1 MSTAPTAYHRKPNEE
16 ERREGH
22 RAVPSPD
29 RCPEVPM
36 TTTDASLDW
45 MLENLRHR
53 TPGIR
58 HVLVLSRDGLKMCHT
73 RELDQDRADQLAAI
87 SAGIQSLSLSA
98 SAEFGDATGSGQ
110 AMLEYGGGLLL
121 IVGAGEGAHLAVIAG
136 HEADVGVVAH
146 HMNEL
151 VEQIGGHLTA
161 APRRGPH
168 EVDPPR

>member
-1 MSTAPTAYHRKPNEE
+1 MRPALNGRIRTP
-16 ERREGH
+16 ER
-22 RAVPSPD
+22 S
-29 RCPEVPM
+29 M
-36 TTTDASLDW
+36 TTTDAGLDW
-45 MLENLRHR
+45 LLENLRHR

-73 RELDQDRADQLAAI
+73 RELDMDRADQLAAI

-136 HEADVGVVAH
+136 YEADVGVVAH

-151 VEQIGGHLTA
+151 VEQIGVHLTA
-161 APRRGPH
+161 GPRRRPY
-168 EVDPPR
+168 EVDPSR